1 MILDIYI
8 MTLLFV
14 LGLVMGSFYSV
25 VGTRVPKNESIVK
38 PRSHCENCNHILK
51 WYELIP
57 VVSYVLQRGR
67 CRNCNVPLSVSY
79 PIIELLNGFLFSLSY
94 ALYGF
99 SYEMIAFLTISSILI
114 LIYVSDFKYL
124 IILDEPLIIG
134 SILILGLKLYYFGFD
149 TLTRSIFSG
158 LIMFIFMILIKL
170 LGDKVFKR
178 ESLGGGDIK
187 LVAFFGFVFGV
198 RLSFVAIVFGSFFAF
213 PYAIYITLSKKD
225 REIPFGPFLI
235 TALLIVFIYMDP
247 IKEFMDLLFWG
258 L

>member
-14 LGLVMGSFYSV
+14 LGLAMGSFYSV
-25 VGTRVPKNESIVK
+25 VASRMPRNESIVS

-67 CRNCNVPLSVSY
+67 CKKCNISLSISY
-79 PIIELLNGFLFSLSY
+79 PLIELLTGFLFSLSY

-99 SYEMIAFLTISSILI
+99 SYEMIAFLTISSILV

-134 SILILGLKLYYFGFD
+134 SIIILGLKLYYFGFD
-149 TLTRSIFSG
+149 TFTKSIFSG
-158 LIMFIFMILIKL
+158 LIMFIFMLIVKL
-170 LGDKVFKR
+170 FGDKVFKR

-187 LVAFFGFVFGV
+187 LVTFFGFVFGI
-198 RLSFVAIVFGSFFAF
+198 RLSLASLVFGSFFAF

-235 TALLIVFIYMDP
+235 TALLVVFIYMDP
-247 IKEFMDLLFWG
+247 IKNFMDLIFWVI
-258 L
+258 